1 MIFIY
6 HLHTNILFFNPD
18 VQWSQLLAAL
28 LDYQRGTKS
37 LIYFIKRMSLQYQED
52 IDDGS
57 TKYDYDLIVIGGGS
71 GGKCFN

>member
-28 LDYQRGTKS
+28 LDYQRVIKS
-37 LIYFIKRMSLQYQED
+37 RTFFIKMSLKYQED
-52 IDDGS
+52 IDDGT

-71 GGKCFN
+71 GGMCFN

>member
-1 MIFIY
+1 MIFIN
-6 HLHTNILFFNPD
+6 HLHTNILSINPD

-28 LDYQRGTKS
+28 LDYQRGIKS
-37 LIYFIKRMSLQYQED
+37 RIFFIKRMSLQYQED

-71 GGKCFN
+71 GGMCFN